1 LVFLNSTS
9 EFNEGGEMIGNKW
22 KARARSVVAAVLMLS
37 SSAIVLGIC
46 GEAVS
51 AQEKTQQAIAAKAA
65 PNAYQMAREMVLTGK
80 VLEYSATSTS
90 APVGA
95 RISLQTS
102 SGTISVHAGNAKYI
116 AANHLSL
123 EAGDTVSITGE
134 NVSFGTGT
142 IFVARVIQKGTQ
154 TLAVRSKTGM
164 PLLPTS
170 RTADGQIVA
179 PAGAR

>member
-1 LVFLNSTS
+1 
-9 EFNEGGEMIGNKW
+9 MIGTKG
-22 KARARSVVAAVLMLS
+22 KTRARSVAAAVLMLS
-37 SSAIVLGIC
+37 SSAMGLGIC

-65 PNAYQMAREMVLTGK
+65 PNAYQMARETVLTGK
-80 VLEYSATSTS
+80 VVEYTATSTS
-90 APVGA
+90 APMGA

-102 SGTISVHAGNAKYI
+102 SGTISVHAGNAKYL

-123 EAGDTVSITGE
+123 QAGDTVSITGE
-134 NVSFGTGT
+134 NVAFGNGT
-142 IFVARVIQKGTQ
+142 VFVARVIQKGTQ

-170 RTADGQIVA
+170 RTADGQMVA